1 MGKIIFFIASGIIIL
16 SASVGGFLLF
26 SQETSQ
32 QITEKK
38 DESALFPAATDRA
51 GDMSLASDIESEL
64 SIRGFRRLAENSAD
78 VSLIRTSGEEFI
90 LYTSANAGHLY
101 KTVLNTSASSTRLTS
116 SSFPK
121 TSATFFGKDK
131 KGYRAIIQ
139 SLTNGHLGFF
149 SGYFNPLT
157 ASSSEETP
165 NLPGT
170 ALSSLINKIAVNPS
184 FDTVAL
190 LSRTST
196 GSKLEIA
203 DFDGSKPKLVTTSP
217 LSDWHISWPE
227 KTTLT
232 LQTPASAAATGIF
245 LAIDLR
251 NNKEKILA
259 SNILGLAGKLS
270 PDGKRLLYSE
280 TDRSAFN
287 AVTLKIKPVATTT
300 ENTLVSSLE
309 TFAEKCSWSADSSII
324 FCAVPQQLPVAEYP
338 DSWYRG
344 EIVTVD
350 QIWSLNPQTAEA
362 TKLFDPSKNS
372 ELKEFDTRKILVSG
386 DKRRLYLLTKNQ
398 ALWEL
403 DLDSLPKI

>member
-1 MGKIIFFIASGIIIL
+1 
-16 SASVGGFLLF
+16 
-26 SQETSQ
+26 
-32 QITEKK
+32 
-38 DESALFPAATDRA
+38 
-51 GDMSLASDIESEL
+51 
-64 SIRGFRRLAENSAD
+64 
-78 VSLIRTSGEEFI
+78 
-90 LYTSANAGHLY
+90 
-101 KTVLNTSASSTRLTS
+101 
-116 SSFPK
+116 
-121 TSATFFGKDK
+121 
-131 KGYRAIIQ
+131 
-139 SLTNGHLGFF
+139 
-149 SGYFNPLT
+149 
-157 ASSSEETP
+157 
-165 NLPGT
+165 
-170 ALSSLINKIAVNPS
+170 
-184 FDTVAL
+184 
-190 LSRTST
+190 
-196 GSKLEIA
+196 
-203 DFDGSKPKLVTTSP
+203 
-217 LSDWHISWPE
+217 
-227 KTTLT
+227 
-232 LQTPASAAATGIF
+232 
-245 LAIDLR
+245 
-251 NNKEKILA
+251 
-259 SNILGLAGKLS
+259 ILGLAGKLS